1 LEEWPPMSA
10 QGHATTGDAAASH
23 DHHYE
28 GIPADRPG
36 PDEPRTPLWLP
47 LIGIGLVLFALLAYV
62 TTRPAGKTAAELA
75 SEAAP
80 SASVVVAAALPG
92 SAQPGAA
99 MPQRMRGLPGVASA
113 FQPRPSGSAL
123 PMGRPRPAPPPGAPA
138 GSPTVNPP
146 HGAPG
151 HVH

>member
-10 QGHATTGDAAASH
+10 QGHATPGDAVASH

-47 LIGIGLVLFALLAYV
+47 LVGMGLVLSALLAYV
-62 TTRPAGKTAAELA
+62 MTRPAGKTAAELA

-80 SASVVVAAALPG
+80 EASVAAAAP
-92 SAQPGAA
+92 PGAAASA
-99 MPQRMRGLPGVASA
+99 MPQRMRRLPGVASA
-113 FQPRPSGSAL
+113 FQPPAPGSPPRA
-123 PMGRPRPAPPPGAPA
+123 MGNNAPPPGAPP

>member
-10 QGHATTGDAAASH
+10 QGHATPDDAASH

-47 LIGIGLVLFALLAYV
+47 LVGIGLVLCALLAYLV
-62 TTRPAGKTAAELA
+62 TRPAGKTAAELT

-80 SASVVVAAALPG
+80 PGSVATAAAPPG
-92 SAQPGAA
+92 SAQPAL
-99 MPQRMRGLPGVASA
+99 PQRVRRLPGVASA
-113 FQPRPSGSAL
+113 FQP
-123 PMGRPRPAPPPGAPA
+123 PPPGSAPR
-138 GSPTVNPP
+138 GLGDMPPGFVNPP

-151 HVH
+151 HIH

>member
-1 LEEWPPMSA
+1 MSA
-10 QGHATTGDAAASH
+10 QGHATPGDAAASH

-47 LIGIGLVLFALLAYV
+47 LVGIGLVLFALLAYV
-62 TTRPAGKTAAELA
+62 VTRPAGKTAAELT

-80 SASVVVAAALPG
+80 PGSVAAAAAPPG

-99 MPQRMRGLPGVASA
+99 LPQRMRRLPGVASA
-113 FQPRPSGSAL
+113 FQP
-123 PMGRPRPAPPPGAPA
+123 PPPGSAPRPMGNAPA
-138 GSPTVNPP
+138 RPGAPPGSPTVNPP